1 MEIFH
6 KIHYLQSTAK
16 GVITQQSRVEI
27 ITQARRSRNIA
38 SKRSKS
44 SEQNSVRPGET
55 SYSNL
60 LGGEASLA
68 NVVGEREQEGAKP

>member
-6 KIHYLQSTAK
+6 KNSLFTKYGKRGHYPAIKS
-16 GVITQQSRVEI
+16 EI

-38 SKRSKS
+38 SRRSKS

-60 LGGEASLA
+60 MWGEASLA
-68 NVVGEREQEGAKP
+68 NVEGEREQEGAKP